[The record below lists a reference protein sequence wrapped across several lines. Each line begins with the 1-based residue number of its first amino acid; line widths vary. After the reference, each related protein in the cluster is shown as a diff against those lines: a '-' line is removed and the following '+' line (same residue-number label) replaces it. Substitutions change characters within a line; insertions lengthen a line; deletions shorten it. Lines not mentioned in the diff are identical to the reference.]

1 MRMFK
6 KIVTGILIAFGISS
20 LISMIGLAVLL
31 LVLRDG
37 GESLPDRILLRV
49 NLTERVRDQRP
60 TKSILESK
68 PKPNLRALVAGIRA
82 AARDDRVDGL
92 VVRLGNAQ
100 MGVAEIQELRDA
112 IGDFRE
118 QDKFAHVFSEDLG
131 GLGGGTGRYYLASAF
146 DEIWLQPSGGVGL
159 IGMAIQIPFARGV
172 LDELEVEP
180 RFGNRHEFKSGAEP
194 FTRSALSD
202 PARENL
208 QALLNSL
215 FDQIVAGVAE
225 RRGLEPS
232 KVRTLVDNG
241 PYLAAEA
248 VQVGLVDKLGYFDE
262 FIDDALELA
271 EDDTEEVSIR
281 RYLAGMEEPDDDAPQ
296 VALIYGTGTIS
307 NQDDTFGRSGFH
319 ARRIANRFAAAVED
333 EDIKAIL
340 FRVDSPGGSY
350 IASDIVWREVSRARE
365 AGKPVIVSMGRT
377 AASGGYFVAMPATSI
392 VAQPGTVTGSIGV
405 YGGKFVS
412 RKLWERLGVTWDGV
426 HVGERATM
434 WSFID
439 DFPPGAEDRFAAM
452 LDFIYE
458 DFTTKAMADR
468 DLTAEQIDKVARG
481 RVWSGREALEA
492 GLVDRLGG
500 YPAALD
506 EIRKAL
512 ELEAED
518 EINLVLW
525 PKQLGFFERF
535 MRTLKSGNIRTEI
548 ALLFGTQEV
557 GGMDRLAREL
567 EPLVGDISAF
577 TRPRGVLQM
586 PPLSLRY

>member
-1 MRMFK
+1 MRVFK

-20 LISMIGLAVLL
+20 LISTIGLVVLL

-49 NLTERVRDQRP
+49 NLTDRVRDARP
-60 TKSILESK
+60 AKSILESK
-68 PKPNLRALVAGIRA
+68 PKPTLRALVAGIRA

-92 VVRLGNAQ
+92 VVQLGNAQ

-172 LDELEVEP
+172 LDKLEVEP
-180 RFGNRHEFKSGAEP
+180 RFGNRHEYKSGAES
-194 FTRSALSD
+194 FTRTALSD

-215 FDQIVAGVAE
+215 FDQIVTGVAE

-232 KVRTLVDNG
+232 KVRSLVDNG

-262 FIDDALELA
+262 FIDGALELA
-271 EDDTEEVSIR
+271 EDDAEEVSIR
-281 RYLAGMEEPDDDAPQ
+281 RYIAGMEEPGDAAPK

-307 NQDDTFGRSGFH
+307 SQDGAFGRSGFH
-319 ARRIANRFAAAVED
+319 ARRIANRFASAVED
-333 EDIKAIL
+333 EDIEAIL
-340 FRVDSPGGSY
+340 FRVNSPGGSY

-392 VAQPGTVTGSIGV
+392 VAQPGTITGSIGV

-412 RKLWERLGVTWDGV
+412 RKLWERLGVTWDEV

-458 DFTTKAMADR
+458 DFTSKAMADR

-481 RVWSGREALEA
+481 RVWSGREALEV

-506 EIRKAL
+506 EVRKAL

-535 MRTLKSGNIRTEI
+535 MRTLKSGNIRSEI
-548 ALLFGTQEV
+548 ALLFGTREV

-586 PPLSLRY
+586 RPLSLRY

>member
-1 MRMFK
+1 MRVFK

-20 LISMIGLAVLL
+20 LISTIGLVVLL

-37 GESLPDRILLRV
+37 GESLPDRILLRI
-49 NLTERVRDQRP
+49 NLTERVRDARP

-82 AARDDRVDGL
+82 AGRDDRVDGL

-159 IGMAIQIPFARGV
+159 IGMAIQIPFARGM

-271 EDDTEEVSIR
+271 EDDAEEVSIR
-281 RYLAGMEEPDDDAPQ
+281 RYLAGMEEPGDDAPQ

-307 NQDDTFGRSGFH
+307 NQDNTFGRSGFH
-319 ARRIANRFAAAVED
+319 ARRIASRFAAAVED
-333 EDIKAIL
+333 EDIEAIL
-340 FRVDSPGGSY
+340 FRVNSPGGSY
-350 IASDIVWREVSRARE
+350 IASDVVWREVSRARE

-458 DFTTKAMADR
+458 DFTSKAMADR

-512 ELEAED
+512 GLEAED
-518 EINLVLW
+518 EINLMLW
-525 PKQLGFFERF
+525 PKQLGFYERF
-535 MRTLKSGNIRTEI
+535 VRTLKSGNIRTEI
-548 ALLFGTQEV
+548 ALLFGTREV

-586 PPLSLRY
+586 RPLSLRY

>member
-1 MRMFK
+1 MRVFK

-20 LISMIGLAVLL
+20 LISTIGLVVLL

-225 RRGLEPS
+225 RRDLEPS

-271 EDDTEEVSIR
+271 EDDAEEVSIR
-281 RYLAGMEEPDDDAPQ
+281 RYLAGMEEPGDDAPQ

-319 ARRIANRFAAAVED
+319 ARRIASRFAAAVED
-333 EDIKAIL
+333 EDIEAIL
-340 FRVDSPGGSY
+340 FRVNSPGGSY
-350 IASDIVWREVSRARE
+350 IASDVVWREVSRARE

-506 EIRKAL
+506 EVRKAL
-512 ELEAED
+512 ELKAED

-525 PKQLGFFERF
+525 PKQLGFYERF

-548 ALLFGTQEV
+548 ALLFGTREV

-586 PPLSLRY
+586 RPLSLRY